1 MPVQSNLTL
10 NTKVYVPR
18 GTSNGIS
25 TWALFG
31 DMSFGGAQSD
41 VTESVRGPLNNG
53 TSRVR
58 FTLTLP
64 KTATADSPCACTGQ
78 QLGYGKADI
87 VVDVPT
93 SFTAAERQDFVDRIQ
108 SLVASGVFETSIAN
122 LEGSWG

>member
-10 NTKVYVPR
+10 NTKVYTPR

-25 TWALFG
+25 TWTLFG
-31 DMSFGGAQSD
+31 DSSFGGAQSD
-41 VTESVRGPLNNG
+41 VTESVRGPLSNG

-64 KTATADSPCACTGQ
+64 KTASEDSPCACIGQ
-78 QLGYGKADI
+78 KVGYGKAD
-87 VVDVPT
+87 VVIDVPT

-108 SLVASGVFETSIAN
+108 SLVASSVFDTSVAN

>member
-10 NTKVYVPR
+10 NTKVYTPR

-25 TWALFG
+25 SWALSS
-31 DMSFGGAQSD
+31 DSSFGGAQSD
-41 VTESVRGPLNNG
+41 VTESVRGPLSNG

-64 KTATADSPCACTGQ
+64 KTASVDSPCACTGQ
-78 QLGYGKADI
+78 RVGYGKADI

-108 SLVASGVFETSIAN
+108 SLVASAVFDTAIAN